1 MTLLEP
7 DVTLTDFGLAIE
19 CGAFAAWLRQCNDAG
34 TPLRLEFVVFFAAL
48 ALAASFGGISH
59 GFFSNHQS
67 WLYVTVWNS
76 GMIALGTAAF
86 ASWAIGARLILSD
99 RAAMRVTAFAG
110 LLFAA
115 HVAVILF
122 VSRSFAVA
130 IVHYLPAT
138 IFLLAAF
145 ALAYRRRGDVFLL
158 AGIAGLLLTV
168 VASGAQQARIGL
180 HPVYFNHNALYHL
193 IQAFALL
200 LIFWAARGLLKPAHI

>member
-7 DVTLTDFGLAIE
+7 DVTLTDLGLAIE
-19 CGAFAAWLRQCNDAG
+19 CGAFATWLHQRYRAG
-34 TPLRLEFVVFFAAL
+34 TPLRLAFVVFFGSL
-48 ALAASFGGISH
+48 ALAALFGGISH

-67 WLYVTVWNS
+67 RLYVAVWNS
-76 GMIALGTAAF
+76 GLIALGTAAF

-115 HVAVILF
+115 HVVVILF

-138 IFLLAAF
+138 IFLIGAF
-145 ALAYRRRGDVFLL
+145 ALAYRRRRDAFLL
-158 AGIAGLLLTV
+158 AGIAGLVLTV
-168 VASGAQQARIGL
+168 VASGAQQVRIGL

-193 IQAFALL
+193 IQALALL
-200 LIFWAARGLLKPAHI
+200 LIFSAARGLLKPAHT